1 MIFIQLWD
9 GLNLA
14 FAVLWNAV
22 IFVVMPCLCC
32 AMIQCCPLIF
42 GNAMVG
48 LIHTHLRVLMW
59 IFYILLYSDGTN
71 LGIFYVL
78 SPIILCSSASGK
90 HESNLISFF
99 MYENLGIDLQFWEFI
114 LVWFN
119 PLCSPSSSS
128 FEILCDWIII
138 FKVATCLYKQDSWYF
153 SIFLQSLFHWLDI
166 FNSLS
171 VNYQLAC
178 YNKALL

>member
-1 MIFIQLWD
+1 
-9 GLNLA
+9 
-14 FAVLWNAV
+14 
-22 IFVVMPCLCC
+22 MPCLCC

-90 HESNLISFF
+90 HESNLISCMKTWLLICNFGSSF
-99 MYENLGIDLQFWEFI
+99 LFGLILCALQVPVLLKSFVIESLFSKLPHVYTSKILGI
-114 LVWFN
+114 LVF
-119 PLCSPSSSS
+119 
-128 FEILCDWIII
+128 F
-138 FKVATCLYKQDSWYF
+138 FKVYF
-153 SIFLQSLFHWLDI
+153 ID
-166 FNSLS
+166 
-171 VNYQLAC
+171 
-178 YNKALL
+178 